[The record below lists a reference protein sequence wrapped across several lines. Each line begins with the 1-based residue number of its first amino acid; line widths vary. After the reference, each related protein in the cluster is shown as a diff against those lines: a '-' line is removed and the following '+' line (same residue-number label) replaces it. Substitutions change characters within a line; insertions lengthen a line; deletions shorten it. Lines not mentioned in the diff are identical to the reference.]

1 MQDMLDVLE
10 AIIADRRS
18 NPVARSYT
26 CELFASGRPKI
37 AQKVGEEAVE
47 VVIAALSQGRDDQLN
62 ELADLFY
69 HTLVLMSELDLSL
82 DDLRQRLSERHPPSG
97 ESQH

>member
-1 MQDMLDVLE
+1 MQDMFDVLE

-18 NPVARSYT
+18 NPVAGSYT
-26 CELFASGRPKI
+26 CELFASGRAKI

-47 VVIAALSQGRDDQLN
+47 IVIAALSQGRDDQLD

-69 HTLVLMSELDLSL
+69 HTLVLMGELDLSL
-82 DDLRQRLSERHPPSG
+82 DDLRQRLRERHQPSG